1 MLRRLVVAGFLVVAA
16 SVAAAG
22 PIAEKAIEAERLL
35 DAGRPLEAAQA
46 LDAAVEAAWQE
57 MPLTVRN
64 IQQVTEATGY
74 GVYVPRE
81 SHVYK
86 PGEKLFVYAELLG
99 YQLGQDPIGNKLIAT
114 DLGIKLKNET
124 GKTLVNIDKGF
135 SFAQAVRVFNKEFF
149 FKVDL
154 NFKGAPPGKY
164 IAELTVT
171 DRASSKSTTFEIPF
185 EIAL

>member
-1 MLRRLVVAGFLVVAA
+1 MFRRLVVAGFLVVAA

-86 PGEKLFVYAELLG
+86 PGEKLFEELRHHTEQHLPTG
-99 YQLGQDPIGNKLIAT
+99 HPRIMRFVNESNAAAASRMAINELEPFVDDMPVA
-114 DLGIKLKNET
+114 DLKRGLKVVIPEYEP
-124 GKTLVNIDKGF
+124 
-135 SFAQAVRVFNKEFF
+135 SF
-149 FKVDL
+149 D
-154 NFKGAPPGKY
+154 
-164 IAELTVT
+164 
-171 DRASSKSTTFEIPF
+171 
-185 EIAL
+185 